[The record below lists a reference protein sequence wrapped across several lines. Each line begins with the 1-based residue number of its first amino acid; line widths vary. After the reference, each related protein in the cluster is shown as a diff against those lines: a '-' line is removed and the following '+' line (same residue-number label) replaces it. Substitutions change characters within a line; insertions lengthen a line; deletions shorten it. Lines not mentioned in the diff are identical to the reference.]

1 MHEPKGGSLRCVP
14 LPVQLQVDP
23 ERHPRLGIAQLDLGR
38 LHARRR
44 EADDNVG
51 PPVIGDGV
59 SDQHV
64 PQFAPPR
71 DVSLSFA
78 REEAASTHQRYG
90 LLSRPQWSFFSFV
103 SNIPASMLRRGLGV
117 AAVLLV
123 FAAPARAGTLG
134 LAEVRSADGTLIG
147 KAGAGAYAYPADGS
161 ILRIGSSRA
170 DAARVD
176 LRDVSMFNG
185 RITVRRLV
193 VPSRG
198 LGGARIDG
206 LVVDGTG
213 YVVGPN
219 AIIPLDGG
227 SYVVALQEAVSPG
240 RTGSGL
246 VGLRAFVSDP
256 SLGLAPGTQLLVGLA
271 RAAHPDSST
280 SRAAAVLGLPQLP
293 AAQASM
299 SGVPTFLARDI
310 LPPTNTLG
318 GQAVAL
324 AYRYL
329 GVPYVWGGE
338 SPSGFDCSGLTM
350 YVYGQLGIKLGHYTG
365 FQYYAGLRVP
375 RDELEPGDLVFFHAN
390 SAGVPG
396 HEGMYIGNGSF
407 IHAPHT
413 GDVVRISSLFETRYA
428 LAYVGAV
435 RPYAAGAAPASLS
448 TWTSLSG

>member
-1 MHEPKGGSLRCVP
+1 
-14 LPVQLQVDP
+14 
-23 ERHPRLGIAQLDLGR
+23 
-38 LHARRR
+38 
-44 EADDNVG
+44 
-51 PPVIGDGV
+51 
-59 SDQHV
+59 
-64 PQFAPPR
+64 
-71 DVSLSFA
+71 
-78 REEAASTHQRYG
+78 
-90 LLSRPQWSFFSFV
+90 
-103 SNIPASMLRRGLGV
+103 MLRRGFGV

-123 FAAPARAGTLG
+123 FASPARAGTLG
-134 LAEVRSADGTLIG
+134 LAEVRSADGTLLG
-147 KAGAGAYAYPADGS
+147 KAGSGAYSYPSDGS

-170 DAARVD
+170 NAARVE

-198 LGGARIDG
+198 LGGAKVEG
-206 LVVDGTG
+206 LVVDGTS
-213 YVVGPN
+213 YVVGAN

-227 SYVVALQEAVSPG
+227 SYIVALQEAVSPG

-299 SGVPTFLARDI
+299 AGVPTFLADDI

-338 SPSGFDCSGLTM
+338 SPAGFDCSGLTM

-365 FQYYAGLRVP
+365 FQYYAGLRVS
-375 RDELEPGDLVFFHAN
+375 RDQLQPGDLVFFHAN

-413 GDVVRISSLFETRYA
+413 GDVVKISSLFDTRYA

-435 RPYAAGAAPASLS
+435 RPYAAGSSPASLS
-448 TWTSLSG
+448 IWTSVSG